1 MYIYTVILQFPISLG
16 SHVRRAARRG
26 SHGRAPPGPWSL
38 VHLPDPWHLLPTGSS
53 GRHAAS
59 KPNATQKAGTKRR
72 LPVSLP
78 ANSAATAA
86 LTEAQRQLE
95 VVARTGALLML
106 VAKHLC
112 HRWSIESV
120 WSHIWFIQDWQT
132 EYR

>member
-1 MYIYTVILQFPISLG
+1 M
-16 SHVRRAARRG
+16 
-26 SHGRAPPGPWSL
+26 
-38 VHLPDPWHLLPTGSS
+38 
-53 GRHAAS
+53 
-59 KPNATQKAGTKRR
+59 
-72 LPVSLP
+72 SLP